1 MIAQTFIALGCGF
14 LALALAW
21 RWQQEDDARHG

>member
-1 MIAQTFIALGCGF
+1 MAQTFIALGCGF

-21 RWQQEDDARHG
+21 RWQQEDERPNG

>member
-1 MIAQTFIALGCGF
+1 MAQTFIALGCGF

-21 RWQQEDDARHG
+21 RWQQDDSEAER